1 MASNCLDIYELIG
14 LDGMVSLLLRIL
26 TFYSKRVFFLSH
38 VVLLTCYMYL
48 LLPFRFILS
57 K

>member
-1 MASNCLDIYELIG
+1 MCRCMCTMY
-14 LDGMVSLLLRIL
+14 VLRATISAKIA
-26 TFYSKRVFFLSH
+26 F
-38 VVLLTCYMYL
+38 LLTCYMYV